1 MTSTFRS
8 SRRIISVVERQ
19 YELSRVDSISN
30 RCLQQL
36 CRPGRAGITLQQPG
50 GVTRAQPG
58 IGGARLFELQHRGAS
73 SAMTG
78 TGHVGMTGH
87 DVALDVGWQL
97 PALGWTKV
105 NVDGSWTWYINL
117 RILNSSLY
125 VEVITRWQIVFLVSL
140 IRWILMFMFL
150 STSWTIFKIYF

>member
-1 MTSTFRS
+1 ME
-8 SRRIISVVERQ
+8 RISLIWDDVRDNI
-19 YELSRVDSISN
+19 LHRLGN
-30 RCLQQL
+30 GRCLQQL

-105 NVDGSWTWYINL
+105 NVDGSC
-117 RILNSSLY
+117 
-125 VEVITRWQIVFLVSL
+125 E
-140 IRWILMFMFL
+140 
-150 STSWTIFKIYF
+150 